1 MALSLHDQE
10 ILRRRVYAL
19 VDDDLLAEHREQ
31 PFGRHS
37 ARLVEVLDFLR
48 RNPDPELPRYLVLDD
63 GEGFEIGV
71 RSAERG
77 APPTPLPSEE
87 RFATRAEAEHAVFLR
102 RLADYGAFADPR
114 ATRGALL
121 PDSGSNAPH
130 PGDVTP
136 AEPEGGGAE

>member
-19 VDDDLLAEHREQ
+19 VDDELLAEHREQ

-37 ARLVEVLDFLR
+37 PRLVEVLDFLR

-71 RSAERG
+71 RSPERG
-77 APPTPLPSEE
+77 APPTPGDGDE

-102 RLADYGAFADPR
+102 RLSDYGAIADSR
-114 ATRGALL
+114 AARGALL